1 MHTAGVE
8 RNCPGSSPGLPSE
21 HLAACHT
28 NELPPGAALV
38 SEMGYLMAL
47 CTGPASGK
55 GARREDAAG
64 SVDGREGSFSISR
77 GRHWEKHEKSH
88 HSKPHALWSP
98 QAWVLVLAGNNT
110 RKVPSPL

>member
-1 MHTAGVE
+1 ME
-8 RNCPGSSPGLPSE
+8 RNCPGSFPGLPSE

-55 GARREDAAG
+55 GVGRDKEDAAG
-64 SVDGREGSFSISR
+64 SVSGWAGGEFFNIQG
-77 GRHWEKHEKSH
+77 K
-88 HSKPHALWSP
+88 ALGE
-98 QAWVLVLAGNNT
+98 A
-110 RKVPSPL
+110 